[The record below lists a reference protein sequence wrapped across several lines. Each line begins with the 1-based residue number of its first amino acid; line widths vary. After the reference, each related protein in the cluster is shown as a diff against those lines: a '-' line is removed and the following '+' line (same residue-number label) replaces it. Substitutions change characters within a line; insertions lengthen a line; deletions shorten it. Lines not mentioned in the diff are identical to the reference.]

1 MVTQLFNKESEYVSD
16 NMRQIDDLISAYEF
30 AKNHAFTFDNVLAAH
45 KILSANFEVSD
56 KYKAWAGELVY
67 EGCKSEDLEGEL
79 QLLFEEIDRLK
90 RTRKEFTLDQI
101 FYYSS
106 YVHLVFVNIHPFA
119 DGNGR
124 ISRLIEKWILA
135 TLTENV
141 NFWKLPS
148 EINYYIKREEYYSN
162 LNHLGKRYNE
172 LNYEKVLPF
181 LLMLPTSF
189 GISKKFTR

>member
-1 MVTQLFNKESEYVSD
+1 
-16 NMRQIDDLISAYEF
+16 MRQIDDLISAYEF